1 MKRFIK
7 NIILFFLPVFL
18 FCSATI
24 PFYLA
29 AVNCGEFKD
38 IEENI
43 EIQRKNHDV
52 LIGLGYNEQTTY
64 YKIVNANYYQAE
76 VIALGTSRVMQ
87 FKKEF
92 FKRSFY
98 NCGGAVSWNYDEY
111 VNFLENLT
119 YKPKV
124 IILGVDQW
132 VFNNEWNRN
141 RKKYSTFTSIKK
153 IDRNKVSMLKQII
166 KDWSQNKWSFS
177 SLNLYKKNIGF
188 NGCIKDSGFMLDGSY
203 FYGDIYRKPEEQS
216 DYQFRNSFERMKK
229 GDSPFV
235 WGQEIEI
242 ETIKQLTSLL
252 KYCAKHNIYVIGFLP
267 PFAPS
272 VCQSMKDS
280 GNYSYIDKIP
290 SSCKEIF
297 DAYGYEL
304 YNFTNNEGLT
314 VIDDYFVD
322 GFHGNDIVYGKILQ
336 KMIEHKSR
344 IAPYLDMMKVNSLI
358 NKS

>member
-7 NIILFFLPVFL
+7 NIFLFFLPVFL
-18 FCSATI
+18 FCAATI

-43 EIQRKNHDV
+43 ETQRKNPNV

-64 YKIVNANYYQAE
+64 YKLVNANYYQAE
-76 VIALGTSRVMQ
+76 VIALGSSRVMQ
-87 FKKEF
+87 FKEEF
-92 FKRSFY
+92 FKSSFY
-98 NCGGAVSWNYDEY
+98 NCGGAVNWNYDEY

-141 RKKYSTFTSIKK
+141 RKKYSSFASIKK
-153 IDRNKVSMLKQII
+153 IDRNKASMLKQII

-188 NGCIKDSGFMLDGSY
+188 NGCIKNDGFMLDGSY
-203 FYGDIYRKPEEQS
+203 YYGEIYRRPEERR
-216 DYQFRNSFERMKK
+216 DYQFSNSFERMKK

-252 KYCAKHNIYVIGFLP
+252 QYCVKHNIYVIGFLP

-272 VCQSMKDS
+272 VCKRMKDS

-290 SSCKEIF
+290 ASCKEIF
-297 DAYGYEL
+297 DAYGYEC
-304 YNFTNNEGLT
+304 YNYTNNEGLT
-314 VIDDYFVD
+314 VIDDNFID
-322 GFHGNDIVYGKILQ
+322 GFHGSDIVYGKILNN
-336 KMIEHKSR
+336 MIKHKSR
-344 IAPYLDMMKVNSLI
+344 INLYLDTMKVNSLI